1 MLVHFASISFGNMHS
16 VSCLICFALIWH
28 KDTKHKRESEQQA
41 EKEYINGLS
50 LEGDQTRDDVVLET
64 DMGKLTKQEYQSI
77 YTTLIQCLEKLEVP
91 GRPQFVLI
99 SCIPAAGLV

>member
-1 MLVHFASISFGNMHS
+1 MLVHFASIPFGNMHS

-50 LEGDQTRDDVVLET
+50 LEGD
-64 DMGKLTKQEYQSI
+64 
-77 YTTLIQCLEKLEVP
+77 
-91 GRPQFVLI
+91 
-99 SCIPAAGLV
+99 